1 MPLVLADNGLST
13 ILSELRTNWNAT
25 AIRIH
30 LFKSN
35 TTPTTSSVLGD
46 FTEADFAGYAAQD
59 LVTWAAPS
67 VAAHVARMTAAN
79 RTFTR
84 STTGAAQNIYG
95 YYVTD
100 NSDTV
105 LLWAERD
112 GAAPIILTNAGDSY
126 TITPALSE
134 QDLST

>member
-1 MPLVLADNGLST
+1 MSLVLADNGLSA

-46 FTEADFAGYAAQD
+46 FTEADFAGYAA
-59 LVTWAAPS
+59 LNLITWAAPS
-67 VAAHVARMTAAN
+67 VTSHVGRMTAAT

-84 STTGAAQNIYG
+84 STTGAAQSIYG

-112 GAAPIILTNAGDSY
+112 GAAPIVLTNAGDSY

>member
-1 MPLVLADNGLST
+1 MSLVLADNGCST
-13 ILSELRTNWNAT
+13 ILSELRTNWNST

-35 TTPTTSSVLGD
+35 TTPSTASVIGD
-46 FTEADFAGYAAQD
+46 FTEADFAGYSAQN

-67 VAAHVARMTAAN
+67 VTSHVARMTAAN

-84 STTGAAQNIYG
+84 STTGTAQNIYG

-112 GAAPIILTNAGDSY
+112 GAAPIVLTNAGDSY
-126 TITPALSE
+126 TITPALSQ